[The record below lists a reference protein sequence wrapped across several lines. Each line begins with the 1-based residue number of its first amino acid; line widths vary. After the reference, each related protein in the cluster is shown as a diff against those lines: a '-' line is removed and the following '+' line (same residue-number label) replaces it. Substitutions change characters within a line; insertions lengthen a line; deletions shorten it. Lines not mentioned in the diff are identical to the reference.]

1 MDCRGASLD
10 PGEGGAMNPEQ
21 WERAQAIFHGAM
33 ALPSGEREEYLRSAC
48 GDDSALLER
57 VEAMLLN
64 DTSVLDQDVGEVAKG
79 LFSDTTILRNFGPYK
94 IVRLLGQG
102 GMGVVYLAER
112 EDLGNQVAIKI
123 LRDAWLHPSRRERF
137 ESERKVLAQL
147 NHPCIAHLYDA
158 NTFSDGTPWFVMEY
172 VEGMPLTEYCERYS
186 CSIDRKLQ
194 LLRTVC
200 ETVQYAHEQAIIH
213 RDLKPSNIFVKSD
226 GAIRLLD
233 FGIAKQIDSLEQ
245 QVDQTKTIHRMMTPA
260 YASPEQ
266 VRGSHISIQTDIY
279 SLGVILFELLTGGLP
294 FNLSNLTPD
303 EAASIVVTYEPPKP
317 SVIARK
323 NSSGNCL
330 SGRFRKAE
338 WPELDVLCLT
348 AMHKDPE
355 RRYRSVEALIRDIDH
370 YRNGEPL
377 DARPDSFRYRARK
390 FVRRNRRMVALASA
404 VLLLLTGV
412 FVYSTIRITRARD
425 AALAEAAR
433 TARVQ
438 AFMMNL
444 FEGGDETAGPSDQ
457 MKVVDLINKGVQEA
471 NALSSAPKIQAELY
485 QTLGNIN
492 DKLGHLDQADSLLQR
507 SLQQRKTVF
516 GQESPEV
523 AESLIALSQ
532 LRNDQARFAEAE
544 ELARQAITIDTKV
557 LLPNHPARARAI
569 TQLGLVLENRGAYDQ
584 AIPVLEQAAQ
594 MQSAPDGVEADLSA
608 SLTELANCH
617 YYSGHYEISDKLNH
631 RVLDLDRKL
640 YGERHPQVANDL
652 INLGA
657 IQLDEGHYDQAEKYD
672 RQALDIYQSFYGKD
686 NAETASAMTL
696 LGRALVT
703 AGKYSEAADMLQQ
716 ALTTEEHV
724 YGPVHPRIAST
735 LNELGKVA
743 QKQEKLDLAKADF
756 ERMADIYRKVYNG
769 KHYYIG
775 IALSNLA
782 GVYVDQ
788 KQYQQAEKLLR
799 ETLQLYSGTLPANH
813 LNVGIARIRLGRVLL
828 LQHDYAQAQKE
839 TQAGYEI
846 VRQQKEPPSSWLQ
859 NARKDLMEE
868 YSGLKQPRKIAELQ
882 ATASSASK

>member
-1 MDCRGASLD
+1 
-10 PGEGGAMNPEQ
+10 
-21 WERAQAIFHGAM
+21 
-33 ALPSGEREEYLRSAC
+33 
-48 GDDSALLER
+48 
-57 VEAMLLN
+57 MLVN
-64 DTSVLDQDVGEVAKG
+64 DTSVLDQDIAKVTED
-79 LFSDTTILRNFGPYK
+79 LFSDATILRDFGPYK
-94 IVRLLGQG
+94 VRRLLGQG

-137 ESERKVLAQL
+137 DSERKVLAQL

-172 VEGMPLTEYCERYS
+172 VEGMPLTEYCEKYR
-186 CSIDRKLQ
+186 CGIDRKLQ

-200 ETVQYAHEQAIIH
+200 EAVQYAHEQAIIH

-226 GAIRLLD
+226 GSIRLLD

-245 QVDQTKTIHRMMTPA
+245 QVDQTKTVHRMMTPA

-266 VRGSHISIQTDIY
+266 VRGSRISIQTDVY
-279 SLGVILFELLTGGLP
+279 SLGVILFELLTGELP
-294 FNLSNLTPD
+294 FDLSNLTPD
-303 EAASIVVTYEPPKP
+303 EAASIVATHDPPKP

-323 NSSGNCL
+323 NWLEDSSSGH
-330 SGRFRKAE
+330 FRKAE

-390 FVRRNRRMVALASA
+390 FVRRNRRMVALTSA
-404 VLLLLTGV
+404 VVLLLTGV
-412 FVYSTIRITRARD
+412 LVYSTVRITRARD

-433 TARVQ
+433 TDRVQ

-457 MKVVDLINKGVQEA
+457 MKVVDLVDKGVQEA
-471 NALSSAPKIQAELY
+471 NALNSAPKIQAELY

-507 SLQQRKTVF
+507 SLQQRKALF
-516 GQESPEV
+516 GAQSPEV
-523 AESLIALSQ
+523 AESLVALSQ
-532 LRNDQARFAEAE
+532 LRADQARFPEAE
-544 ELARQAITIDTKV
+544 QLARQAIEMDAK
-557 LLPNHPARARAI
+557 LLPASHPARARAI
-569 TQLGLVLENRGAYDQ
+569 SQLGLVLEDRGSYDQ
-584 AIPVLEQAAQ
+584 AIPVLEQAVQ
-594 MQSAPDGVEADLSA
+594 LQSAPDGVEADLSA

-657 IQLDEGHYDQAEKYD
+657 IQLDEGHYDQAEQYD
-672 RQALDIYQSFYGKD
+672 RQALDILQSFYGKD

-703 AGKYSEAADMLQQ
+703 DGKYSDAADMLQQ
-716 ALTTEEHV
+716 ALATEEHV

-743 QKQEKLDLAKADF
+743 QKQGKLDLAKADF
-756 ERMADIYRKVYNG
+756 ERMAEIYRKIYNG

-782 GVYVDQ
+782 GVYVDE
-788 KQYQQAEKLLR
+788 KQYKQAEKLLR
-799 ETLQLYSGTLPANH
+799 ETLQLYSETLPADH
-813 LNVGIARIRLGRVLL
+813 LNVGIAKIRLGRVLL
-828 LQHDYAQAQKE
+828 QQHDYSKAQVE
-839 TQAGYEI
+839 TEAGYNI
-846 VRQQKEPPSSWLQ
+846 VQKQTDPPSSWIQ
-859 NARKDLMEE
+859 GARKDLAEE
-868 YSGLKQPRKIAELQ
+868 YTALNQPQKADEFRVRE
-882 ATASSASK
+882 TSTSR

>member
-1 MDCRGASLD
+1 MDPARWQQIQDIFHKAVDL
-10 PGEGGAMNPEQ
+10 PAEQ
-21 WERAQAIFHGAM
+21 QAIF
-33 ALPSGEREEYLRSAC
+33 LNTAC
-48 GDDSALLER
+48 GEDDALR
-57 VEAMLLN
+57 KSVEGMLSEDASL
-64 DTSVLDQDVGEVAKG
+64 LDHDLAGVAQN
-79 LFSDTTILRNFGPYK
+79 LLSDESQLKNFGPYRTL
-94 IVRLLGQG
+94 RLLGQG
-102 GMGVVYLAER
+102 GMGIVYLAER
-112 EDLGNQVAIKI
+112 EDLGNLVAIKV

-137 ESERKVLAQL
+137 DSERRVLAQL
-147 NHPCIAHLYDA
+147 NHPCIARLYDA
-158 NTFSDGTPWFVMEY
+158 ATFPDGTPWFVMEY
-172 VEGMPLTEYCERYS
+172 VEGMSLTEYCQRYR
-186 CSIDRKLQ
+186 CSIDRRLE
-194 LLRTVC
+194 LFRTVC
-200 ETVQYAHEQAIIH
+200 EAVQYAHEQAIIH

-233 FGIAKQIDSLEQ
+233 FGIAKQVDGLEQ

-266 VRGSHISIQTDIY
+266 VRGSRISIQTDVY
-279 SLGVILFELLTGGLP
+279 SLGVILFELLTGELP
-294 FNLSNLTPD
+294 FDLSNLTPE
-303 EAASIVVTYEPPKP
+303 EAASIVVMHDPPKP
-317 SVIARK
+317 SLIARK
-323 NSSGNCL
+323 HSPEDLSSGQ
-330 SGRFRKAE
+330 FRSAE

-370 YRNGEPL
+370 YRDGEPL
-377 DARPDSFRYRARK
+377 DARPDSFGYRARK
-390 FVRRNRRMVALASA
+390 FVRRNRRVVTLASA
-404 VLLLLTGV
+404 VALLLVGV
-412 FVYSTIRITRARD
+412 LVYSTIRITKARD

-457 MKVVDLINKGVQEA
+457 MKVVDLVDKGVQEA
-471 NALSSAPKIQAELY
+471 NALNRAPKIQAELY

-507 SLQQRKTVF
+507 SLQQRKALF

-523 AESLIALSQ
+523 AESLVALSQ
-532 LRNDQARFAEAE
+532 LRADQARFPEAE
-544 ELARQAITIDTKV
+544 QFARQAIEMDTK
-557 LLPNHPARARAI
+557 LLSASHPARARAM
-569 TQLGLVLENRGAYDQ
+569 TQLGLVLEDRGFYDQ
-584 AIPVLEQAAQ
+584 AIPVLEQAVQ

-631 RVLDLDRKL
+631 RVLELDRKL
-640 YGERHPQVANDL
+640 YGERHPQIANDL

-672 RQALDIYQSFYGKD
+672 GQALDIFQSFYGKD

-703 AGKYSEAADMLQQ
+703 DGKYEDAASMLQQ
-716 ALTTEEHV
+716 ALVTEEHV

-743 QKQEKLDLAKADF
+743 QKQGKLDLAKDDF
-756 ERMADIYRKVYNG
+756 KRMADIYRRVYNG

-782 GVYVDQ
+782 GVYVDE
-788 KQYQQAEKLLR
+788 KQYKQAEKLLR
-799 ETLQLYSGTLPANH
+799 EALQLYSETLPANH
-813 LNVGIARIRLGRVLL
+813 LNVGIAKIRLGRVLL
-828 LQHDYAQAQKE
+828 QQHAYTKAQAE
-839 TQAGYEI
+839 TQAGYDI
-846 VRQQKEPPSSWLQ
+846 VQKQNDPPSSWIQ
-859 NARKDLMEE
+859 GARKDLAEE
-868 YSGLKQPRKIAELQ
+868 YTELNQPQKADEFRVRQ
-882 ATASSASK
+882 ASTSK

>member
-1 MDCRGASLD
+1 
-10 PGEGGAMNPEQ
+10 MNPEQ
-21 WERAQAIFHGAM
+21 WERVQGIFHEVVD
-33 ALPSGEREEYLRSAC
+33 LPADERDEYLRSVC
-48 GDDSALLER
+48 GGDAQLR
-57 VEAMLLN
+57 KHVEAMLIN
-64 DTSVLDQDVGEVAKG
+64 DTSVLDEDIAKVTED
-79 LFSDTTILRNFGPYK
+79 LFSDSATPRNLGPYK
-94 IVRLLGQG
+94 LGRLLGQG

-172 VEGMPLTEYCERYS
+172 VEGLPLTEYCRAHD
-186 CSIDRKLQ
+186 CNVDRRLQ
-194 LLRTVC
+194 LFRAVC
-200 ETVQYAHEQAIIH
+200 EAVQYAHEHAIIH
-213 RDLKPSNIFVKSD
+213 RDLKPSNILVKND
-226 GAIRLLD
+226 GSIRLLD
-233 FGIAKQIDSLEQ
+233 FGIAKQMESLEGP
-245 QVDQTKTIHRMMTPA
+245 VDQTRTAQRMMTPA

-266 VRGSHISIQTDIY
+266 IRGARISIQTDVY
-279 SLGVILFELLTGGLP
+279 SLGVVLFEMLADQLP
-294 FNLSNLTPD
+294 YDLSNLTPD
-303 EAASIVVTYEPPKP
+303 EAVSVVAQHDPPRP
-317 SVIARK
+317 SGIARK
-323 NSSGNCL
+323 NRSAEHL
-330 SGRFRKAE
+330 GRAE
-338 WPELDVLCLT
+338 WTDLDVLTLT

-377 DARPDSFRYRARK
+377 EARADSFRYRTGK
-390 FVRRNRRMVALASA
+390 FIRRHRQMVAVACIGIILFAAVFIYSA
-404 VLLLLTGV
+404 
-412 FVYSTIRITRARD
+412 IKITRARD

-457 MKVVDLINKGVQEA
+457 MRVVELVQKGIQEA
-471 NALSSAPKIQAELY
+471 NALNSAPKIQAEMY
-485 QTLGNIN
+485 QTLGNID
-492 DKLGHLDQADSLLQR
+492 DKLGHLDEANSLLQHA
-507 SLQQRKTVF
+507 LDQRKALF
-516 GQESPEV
+516 GPESPEV
-523 AESLIALSQ
+523 AESLVALSQ
-532 LRNDQARFAEAE
+532 LRADQARFPQAEQF
-544 ELARQAITIDTKV
+544 ARQAIEMDTR
-557 LLPNHPARARAI
+557 LLPTNHPARARAVS
-569 TQLGLVLENRGAYDQ
+569 QLGLVLEDRGSYDQ
-584 AIPVLEQAAQ
+584 AIPVLEQAVQ
-594 MQSAPDGVEADLSA
+594 LQSAPGGVEADLSA

-631 RVLDLDRKL
+631 RVLEIDRQL
-640 YGERHPQVANDL
+640 YGEQHPQVANDL

-657 IQLDEGHYDQAEKYD
+657 IQLDEGHYDQAEQYD
-672 RQALDIYQSFYGKD
+672 RKALDILQSFYGKD
-686 NAETASAMTL
+686 NTETASAMTL

-703 AGKYSEAADMLQQ
+703 DGKYSDAADMLQQ

-743 QKQEKLDLAKADF
+743 QKQGKLDLAKSDF

-782 GVYVDQ
+782 GVYVDG
-788 KQYQQAEKLLR
+788 KQYQPAEKLLR
-799 ETLQLYSGTLPANH
+799 QTLQLYSETLPSNH

-828 LQHDYAQAQKE
+828 LQHNYSQAQTE
-839 TQAGYEI
+839 TQAGYDI
-846 VRQQKEPPSSWLQ
+846 VRQQKEPPSSWIQ
-859 NARKDLMEE
+859 NAHKDLIEE
-868 YSGLKQPRKIAELQ
+868 YSGLKQPQKIAELQ
-882 ATASSASK
+882 ATDSGASR

>member
-1 MDCRGASLD
+1 
-10 PGEGGAMNPEQ
+10 MNPEQ
-21 WERAQAIFHGAM
+21 WERAQEIFHEVVD
-33 ALPSGEREEYLRSAC
+33 LPSNERDEYLRSAC
-48 GDDSALLER
+48 GDDSTLRER
-57 VEAMLLN
+57 VEAMLIN
-64 DTSVLDQDVGEVAKG
+64 DTSVLDQDVAKVAED
-79 LFSDTTILRNFGPYK
+79 LFSDTATLRNFGPYK
-94 IVRLLGQG
+94 IGRLLGQG
-102 GMGVVYLAER
+102 GMGVVYLAVR

-147 NHPCIAHLYDA
+147 NHPCIARLYDA

-172 VEGMPLTEYCERYS
+172 VEGLPLTEYCRTHN
-186 CSIDRKLQ
+186 CNVDRRLQ

-200 ETVQYAHEQAIIH
+200 EAVQYAHEQAIIH
-213 RDLKPSNIFVKSD
+213 RDLKPSNIFVKND

-233 FGIAKQIDSLEQ
+233 FGIAKQIDSLKQ
-245 QVDQTKTIHRMMTPA
+245 QIDQTKTIHRMMTPA

-266 VRGSHISIQTDIY
+266 VRGSRISIQTDIY
-279 SLGVILFELLTGGLP
+279 SLGVVLFELLTGELP
-294 FNLSNLTPD
+294 FDLSNLTPD
-303 EAASIVVTYEPPKP
+303 EAASIVVTYDPPKP

-323 NSSGNCL
+323 NSSGDL
-330 SGRFRKAE
+330 SSEQFRKAE

-390 FVRRNRRMVALASA
+390 FVRRNRRMVAFASA
-404 VLLLLTGV
+404 TVLLLTGV

-457 MKVVDLINKGVQEA
+457 MKVVDLIDKGVQEA
-471 NALSSAPKIQAELY
+471 NALNSAPKIQAELY

-492 DKLGHLDQADSLLQR
+492 DKLGHLEQADSLLQR

-532 LRNDQARFAEAE
+532 LRNDQARFPEAE
-544 ELARQAITIDTKV
+544 SLAREAIIIDTKV
-557 LLPNHPARARAI
+557 LPPNHPARARAI
-569 TQLGLVLENRGAYDQ
+569 TQLGLVLEDRGAYDQ
-584 AIPVLEQAAQ
+584 AIPVLEQAVE
-594 MQSAPDGVEADLSA
+594 MQAAPGGVEADLSA

-617 YYSGHYEISDKLNH
+617 YYSGHYETSDELNH

-657 IQLDEGHYDQAEKYD
+657 IQLDEGHYDQAETYD
-672 RQALDIYQSFYGKD
+672 RQALDIFHFFYGKD

-703 AGKYSEAADMLQQ
+703 DGKYSDAADMLQQ
-716 ALTTEEHV
+716 ALVTEEHV
-724 YGPVHPRIAST
+724 YGSVHPRIAST

-743 QKQEKLDLAKADF
+743 QKQGNLVLAKADF
-756 ERMADIYRKVYNG
+756 ERMADIYRKIYNG

-782 GVYVDQ
+782 GVYVDE
-788 KQYQQAEKLLR
+788 KQYKQAEKLLR
-799 ETLQLYSGTLPANH
+799 ETLRLYSETLPADH
-813 LNVGIARIRLGRVLL
+813 LNVGIAKIRLGRVLL
-828 LQHDYAQAQKE
+828 QQRAYDKAQVE

-846 VRQQKEPPSSWLQ
+846 VQRQADPPSRWIQ
-859 NARKDLMEE
+859 DARKDLAEE
-868 YSGLKQPRKIAELQ
+868 YTALKQPEKAEEFRVRE
-882 ATASSASK
+882 ASTSR